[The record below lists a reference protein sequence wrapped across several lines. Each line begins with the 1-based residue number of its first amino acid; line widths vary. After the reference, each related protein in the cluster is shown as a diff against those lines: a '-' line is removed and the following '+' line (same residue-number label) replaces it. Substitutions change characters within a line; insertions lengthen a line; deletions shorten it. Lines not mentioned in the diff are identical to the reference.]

1 LEGLIWRLST
11 EEEMEATIEKI
22 AKLIDKYDL
31 EAVAVLFFESVKPL
45 TPMGAALSRVFVAPW
60 LHLIGINTRHVINT
74 LEEPKNIE
82 KLLKRI
88 EERENEKRKARKEAK
103 TEEKKDIVQKK
114 EEAEAKSKR
123 GWRRFL
129 PL

>member
-31 EAVAVLFFESVKPL
+31 EPAAILFFESVKPV

-60 LHLIGINTRHVINT
+60 LHLFGVNTRHVINT
-74 LEEPKNIE
+74 LEEPKNVE
-82 KLLKRI
+82 KLLKRLEQR
-88 EERENEKRKARKEAK
+88 EEEKRKARKEAK
-103 TEEKKDIVQKK
+103 TEEKKETVQEKG
-114 EEAEAKSKR
+114 EAETKPKR

-129 PL
+129 SL